1 MVIRGTD
8 QTPYGLLTLRAI
20 RNTIVGRADDS
31 LNLANTKFI
40 WDYIKSNLL
49 RLYSSK
55 KSEASLL
62 SELQSFMNNLTLGQL
77 FFGLSRI
84 ESQLIFTIANN
95 GQLATIIE
103 AKKTLYG
110 EIFLNA
116 FISGIRINN
125 GVCRRVSFFF

>member
-77 FFGLSRI
+77 FFGLSWI

-103 AKKTLYG
+103 AKKTLSKCLH
-110 EIFLNA
+110 FRN
-116 FISGIRINN
+116 
-125 GVCRRVSFFF
+125 

>member
-77 FFGLSRI
+77 FFGLSWI